1 MCFIITAT
9 IFSGC
14 SSNSGKIDFIYP
26 FSGKVSSFD
35 PQVAKTADEFLIVEN
50 CFEGLVRV
58 NDDGKV
64 QAGVAKTWD
73 ISDDGKV
80 YTFHLRQ
87 GAKWNVKNTDRKS
100 VV

>member
-58 NDDGKV
+58 NVTEKFR
-64 QAGVAKTWD
+64 QA
-73 ISDDGKV
+73 
-80 YTFHLRQ
+80 LRKL
-87 GAKWNVKNTDRKS
+87 GI
-100 VV
+100 